1 MFNAV
6 IKKPK
11 ITLLFI
17 LLVTIV
23 GAITYTQLPQR
34 EIPEVTFDI
43 STVSTALPGGS
54 PEQVERR
61 ITEPLES
68 ELLNLDGI
76 DEISS
81 VSTSGFSNIIIEIS
95 EGADR
100 DQVLSRIRQTVTDV
114 STGFPSEA
122 RTPDVS
128 EEVQL
133 GALSSYHLLS
143 DDRENLY
150 ELNGMVEEW
159 EEEIQSIPGVQGTI
173 VKGLPSEEILI
184 DIDYDALLEE
194 GLQVPDV
201 ISAIEDELNT
211 SPLGVERI
219 DDENVQLALPETQE
233 LSALENLAIGLN
245 FSDEPV
251 TLSEVGAV
259 SLGRTDEED
268 LITYENTPAASFTVI
283 PDDGV
288 DIPGLHETVDE
299 RLAGLA
305 QELPADVT
313 LDKFYTQNTIVQ
325 DIFGDLALSFLF
337 AIVAV
342 VVITLLGLNLSSA
355 AIVALAIP
363 VSILIGLVPLPFLG
377 VDLNQISIIGMII
390 ALGILV
396 DDAIV
401 VGDNVQR
408 KYQEGLDPVEG
419 AIEGTK
425 EVRTSI
431 ITSTLAIVFT
441 FLPLV
446 FITGAN
452 GDFIRALPSVL
463 ITTILASTIIALSLV
478 PIYLIWRR
486 RRKIRKADGNS
497 SNTPENRD
505 VKVGLLGKQID
516 KLADWYSGSVL
527 RRVVKHPVKVAIS
540 GLVFCIL
547 CYGLIP
553 FIPVVFFPS
562 ADRPEV
568 TVEVRMPAGT
578 PLDQTED
585 VLFDMAE
592 MVLAEDDA
600 IYETAVYAGSGLP
613 PLFGEGMSNTSEE
626 TGEILL
632 RTDRD
637 IQSAEETISRWT
649 GPLQDAYPDAV
660 IELNTIEAGPP
671 VGAPIAIK
679 LQGPQME
686 ELKTI
691 RDDLMDFIGSLPETS
706 TVVDDLGDDR
716 PVILYEPDRELME
729 ENGITLNQISEQI
742 GLATEGIPLTDFDD
756 GTSTYPMQLI
766 VNGDAEELDLSD
778 YVLPSQAGGG
788 EGAPELIG
796 LDELTEEVR
805 TTQTP
810 LIARENGDRTITVR
824 VFPDD
829 GAQQDLESEIES
841 YVEDT
846 VSDAGFD
853 QDYTISIGGETE
865 DRDDFFVEL
874 ATLFLVVI
882 FLIYIV
888 MAIQFYSL
896 VMPFLIMSTVF
907 LAVTGAIIGLFITQT
922 GLGFMAMM
930 GIVSLAGIV
939 VRNSIVLIEFIEQR
953 RRAGM
958 KLEDAVVNAGKV
970 RLRPI
975 LLTAI
980 TAIAALLPV
989 AFSGDV
995 LFVPLSISII
1005 SGLLFSAVFTV
1016 ILVPAFYMVLKRRSA
1031 RKETEPKAE

>member
-11 ITLLFI
+11 ITLMFI
-17 LLVTIV
+17 LVVTII
-23 GAITYTQLPQR
+23 GALTYTQLPQR

-43 STVSTALPGGS
+43 GTIGTVYPGAS
-54 PEQVERR
+54 PEQVERQ
-61 ITEPLES
+61 ITSPLED
-68 ELLNLDGI
+68 ELVNLDGI
-76 DEISS
+76 ADMSS
-81 VSTSGFSNIIIEIS
+81 VSTSGFSNIVIEIS
-95 EGADR
+95 ESADR
-100 DQVLSRIRQTVTDV
+100 ERVFSEIRQTVSDV
-114 STGFPSEA
+114 SADFPSEVQ
-122 RTPDVS
+122 TPDLS

-143 DDRENLY
+143 EDRENLY
-150 ELNGMVEEW
+150 ELNGMLDDW
-159 EEEIQSIPGVQGTI
+159 EQQIQAIPGVQGTL
-173 VKGLPSEEILI
+173 VKGIPSEELVI

-194 GLQVPDV
+194 GLQIPDV
-201 ISAIEDELNT
+201 ITALEEELNT
-211 SPLGVERI
+211 APLGVERI
-219 DDENVQLALPETQE
+219 DDENVQLAIPQTQE
-233 LSALENLAIGLN
+233 IEALEDLSIGLN

-251 TLSEVGAV
+251 LLSEVGTISIERV
-259 SLGRTDEED
+259 ENED

-288 DIPGLHETVDE
+288 DIPGLNETVDE
-299 RLAGLA
+299 RINALAA
-305 QELPADVT
+305 DLPAEVE
-313 LDKFYTQNTIVQ
+313 LDQFYTQNTIVQ
-325 DIFGDLALSFLF
+325 QIFGDLALSFLF
-337 AIVAV
+337 AIIAV
-342 VVITLLGLNLSSA
+342 VLVTLLGLNLSSA

-363 VSILIGLVPLPFLG
+363 VSILIGLVPLPFMG

-408 KYQEGLDPVEG
+408 KYQEGLSPVEG

-463 ITTILASTIIALSLV
+463 ITTILASTVIALSLV
-478 PIYLIWRR
+478 PIYLIWRQK
-486 RRKIRKADGNS
+486 RKERKDKGRKAANEE
-497 SNTPENRD
+497 PA

-516 KLADWYSGSVL
+516 KLADWYSGKIL
-527 RRVVKHPVKVAIS
+527 RRVVKHPLKVAIS

-562 ADRPEV
+562 ADREEV
-568 TVEVRMPAGT
+568 TVEVRLPAGT
-578 PLDQTED
+578 PIDQTEEI
-585 VLFDMAE
+585 LFDMADTI
-592 MVLAEDDA
+592 LAEDEA
-600 IYETAVYAGSGLP
+600 IYETAIYAGDGLP
-613 PLFGEGMSNTSEE
+613 PLFGEGMTNTGEE

-632 RTDRD
+632 RTDRE

-649 GPLQDAYPDAV
+649 EPLQDAYPDAV
-660 IELNTIEAGPP
+660 IELGTIEAGPP

-679 LQGPQME
+679 IQGPEMD

-691 RDDLMDFIGSLPETS
+691 RDEMMDYISSLPETA

-716 PVILYEPDRELME
+716 PVVLYEPDRELME

-742 GLATEGIPLTDFDD
+742 GLATEGIPLEDFDD
-756 GTSTYPMQLI
+756 GTSSIPMQLI
-766 VNGDAEELDLSD
+766 VNGDNDEL
-778 YVLPSQAGGG
+778 VLDDFVIPSQASGDG
-788 EGAPELIG
+788 GAPDLIS
-796 LDELTEEVR
+796 LEDLVSETRTE
-805 TTQTP
+805 QTP

-824 VFPDD
+824 VFPSDD
-829 GAQQDLESEIES
+829 GQQDLEEQIES

-846 VSDAGFD
+846 VTASGFD
-853 QDYTISIGGETE
+853 NDYTISIGGETE

-896 VMPFLIMSTVF
+896 LMPFLIMSTVF
-907 LAVTGAIIGLFITQT
+907 LAITGAIIGLFITQT

-930 GIVSLAGIV
+930 GIVSLSGIV
-939 VRNSIVLIEFIEQR
+939 VRNSIVLVEFIEQR
-953 RRAGM
+953 RRAGVP
-958 KLEDAVVNAGKV
+958 LEDAVVNAGNV

-1016 ILVPAFYMVLKRRSA
+1016 VLVPAFYMVLKRRSA
-1031 RKETEPKAE
+1031 RKES